1 MHGPPRDRQARA
13 TVAGGAE
20 QVAHLPLEP
29 DQLRWRD
36 RAGASGSDDPWTKAS
51 RIPRFQLAPR
61 ARHSRRRSSRQ
72 AVREPHIGQRGNRV
86 IKATIP

>member
-1 MHGPPRDRQARA
+1 MHGPPRGRQPCA

-29 DQLRWRD
+29 DRLRWGD
-36 RAGASGSDDPWTKAS
+36 RAGAGGSDDPWTKAS

-72 AVREPHIGQRGNRV
+72 AGREPHIGQRRSRE